1 MSDDMHIFRSDDIGA
16 LIREYA
22 DRAWEAAGDGMMEV
36 LQETPDPQTAA
47 QRTPQDWV
55 YQGFV
60 QGTGH
65 LILALLAGEVRLERT
80 DPHENG
86 RPRGPL
92 SQRRKG

>member
-1 MSDDMHIFRSDDIGA
+1 MDDEMQIFRSDDIGA

-22 DRAWEAAGDGMMEV
+22 DQAWEAARDGMMEV

-65 LILALLAGEVRLERT
+65 LILALLAGEVRLELAKGQEKVRSQ
-80 DPHENG
+80 G
-86 RPRGPL
+86 RLG
-92 SQRRKG
+92 KG